1 VSPTEVSDGEPAD
14 GEPDPADEI
23 PRADTSRADPAASSS
38 EGSSSEAGRGEA
50 ELHPARELSVHLLR
64 MLETRM
70 EAASIAVQG
79 EARRFTSRLQLKLL
93 AAAGVFFAV
102 WAGIVLLAIAL
113 PEHLRVPVLSAVVAG
128 FVLLAIVALLYAKRK
143 ESSAGVGSMRWFLDC
158 LRQDLELVSRVLS
171 RQSAQN
177 RPQPS
182 NDRSPPHDLAA

>member
-1 VSPTEVSDGEPAD
+1 VSPTEIPDSEP
-14 GEPDPADEI
+14 GPADEV
-23 PRADTSRADPAASSS
+23 PRDDAAA
-38 EGSSSEAGRGEA
+38 GSPEAQSPDAGQGEA

-70 EAASIAVQG
+70 EAAGVAVQG
-79 EARRFTSRLQLKLL
+79 EAQRFTSRMQLKLL

-113 PEHLRVPVLSAVVAG
+113 PEHLRIPVLGAVVAG
-128 FVLLAIVALLYAKRK
+128 FVLLAIVALLFAKRK
-143 ESSAGVGSMRWFLDC
+143 ESSQGVGSMRWFLDC

-171 RQSAQN
+171 RQPSHT

-182 NDRSPPHDLAA
+182 NDRNPPHDLAA

>member
-1 VSPTEVSDGEPAD
+1 VSP
-14 GEPDPADEI
+14 EI
-23 PRADTSRADPAASSS
+23 PDSERGPAEEVPQAEASRADSAA
-38 EGSSSEAGRGEA
+38 GSPEAHPPDAGLGEA

-70 EAASIAVQG
+70 EAAGIAVQG
-79 EARRFTSRLQLKLL
+79 ETRRFTSRMQLKLL

-113 PEHLRVPVLSAVVAG
+113 PEHLRVPVLGAVVAG
-128 FVLLAIVALLYAKRK
+128 FVLLAIVALLFAKRK
-143 ESSAGVGSMRWFLDC
+143 ESSQGVGSMRWFLDC

-171 RQSAQN
+171 RQSAQP
-177 RPQPS
+177 RPKPS